1 MKKFLGLVLV
11 FTTLMTVISSCSSD
25 DEGSNSNSQIVGTWG
40 TDWNNGTGSV
50 DVYPKFTFL
59 SNGNVKYYTYQS
71 ASEPEL
77 EEIGTWNLNGDVLIM
92 EFPETVLIKFKNKVT
107 FVNEN
112 EMEFAEVNENGFDT
126 WSAET
131 YYKTTDPNLN

>member
-1 MKKFLGLVLV
+1 MKKFLGLVLA

-25 DEGSNSNSQIVGTWG
+25 DEGSNSNSQIVATWG
-40 TDWNNGTGSV
+40 TEWNNGTGTAV
-50 DVYPKFTFL
+50 HPEFTFL
-59 SNGNVKYYTYQS
+59 SNGNVKYYTYPS
-71 ASEPEL
+71 GSEPEL
-77 EEIGTWNLNGDVLIM
+77 VEIGTWNLNGDVLIM

-112 EMEFAEVNENGFDT
+112 EMEFAEVNENGFDS

-131 YYKTTDPNLN
+131 YFKTADPNLN